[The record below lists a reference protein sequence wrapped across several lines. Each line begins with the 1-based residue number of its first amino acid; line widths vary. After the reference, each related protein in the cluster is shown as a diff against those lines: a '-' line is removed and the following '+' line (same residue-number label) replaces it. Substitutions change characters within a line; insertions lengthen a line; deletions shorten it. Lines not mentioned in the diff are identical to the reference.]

1 MFLLAYNFVA
11 FQRVAFILFII
22 IVLMCK
28 MESKIDNIIV
38 KKTRVNRKKVI
49 DIATTNEF
57 ASLQP

>member
-49 DIATTNEF
+49 EETKVETLKDNII
-57 ASLQP
+57 